1 MHRKSVHSR
10 KSIFEESIFLRNDSV
25 LLLFT
30 NESHIIGETTCW
42 ISSINA
48 TAYIFVDY
56 CNLINSRKLLCNLL
70 ICWKNIGLTSNHNK
84 TSKVYISCFKKVSKS
99 TENALPFLEKLE
111 TAPGFEIS
119 RQFTKEGSTRGRAK
133 VI

>member
-30 NESHIIGETTCW
+30 NESHIIGETTCG

-56 CNLINSRKLLCNLL
+56 CNLINSRKLVDTKTLQSVHLL
-70 ICWKNIGLTSNHNK
+70 
-84 TSKVYISCFKKVSKS
+84 
-99 TENALPFLEKLE
+99 
-111 TAPGFEIS
+111 
-119 RQFTKEGSTRGRAK
+119 KEYWLN
-133 VI
+133 